1 MVSIYRFVLVGL
13 SAGFVLLL
21 AAVVLLRRW
30 ARRRHGRFDWLD
42 RSVLLAAAVIASAA
56 GYSYLEPFWPKVERV
71 SMRSPKLAPGE
82 PIRLVQLSD
91 LHSDAKPRL
100 EDSLP
105 DTVAGLRPDL
115 IVFTGDAVNTSRG
128 LEHFRGI
135 MARLAKVAPTFAVRG
150 NWDVWWF
157 PRANLYG
164 GTGVRELTSEAI
176 AVKIQGQELS
186 LVGVPVDAESEIPG
200 LLRQVPPER
209 FTILLHHFPAAVA
222 WAKGADLHLAGDT
235 HGGQLRLPWIG
246 SLLRIRR
253 DGIWRPEGLQREGQ
267 TWLYVNRGIGMEG
280 KLPPVRF
287 LCRPEIT
294 LFELSSGD

>member
-13 SAGFVLLL
+13 AAALVLLG

-30 ARRRHGRFDWLD
+30 ARRRPGRFVDH
-42 RSVLLAAAVIASAA
+42 SVLLAAALIVSAA
-56 GYSYLEPFWPKVERV
+56 GYSFWEPYWPEVERV
-71 SMRSPKLAPGE
+71 TLRSSKLAPGE

-100 EDSLP
+100 EESLP
-105 DTVAGLRPDL
+105 DIVAGLRPDL

-128 LEHFRGI
+128 LEHFRRV
-135 MARLAKVAPTFAVRG
+135 MTRLAKIAPSFAVRG

-157 PRANLYG
+157 PRTNLYG
-164 GTGVRELTSEAI
+164 DTGVRELTSEAI
-176 AVKIQGQELS
+176 PLKIHGQELS
-186 LVGVPVDAESEIPG
+186 MVGVPVDSEAAIPG

-209 FTILLHHFPAAVA
+209 FTILLHHFPAVVT

-246 SLLRIRR
+246 SLLRLSR
-253 DGIWRPEGLQREGQ
+253 DGSWKPAGLGREGQ

-280 KLPPVRF
+280 SLPPVRF

-294 LFELSSGD
+294 LFELSSGE